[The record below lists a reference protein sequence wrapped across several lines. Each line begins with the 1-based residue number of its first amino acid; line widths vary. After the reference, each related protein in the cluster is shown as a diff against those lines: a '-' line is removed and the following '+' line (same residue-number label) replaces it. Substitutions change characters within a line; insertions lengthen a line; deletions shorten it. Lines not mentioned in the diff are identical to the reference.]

1 MTSLKT
7 IIVGCCLLA
16 AFSVAALAQEKSLYD
31 RLGGESAISAVVDE
45 FAKNVLADARIN
57 KKFAK
62 SDANRLV
69 TNLKAFVCS
78 ATGGPQKYEGLS
90 MKESHHNMGVTEGEF
105 NALVED
111 LVKALDKFNVPA
123 KEKNDLLG
131 ALGPL
136 KPQIVEV
143 NSQATGTEL
152 PKKFKPAPPL
162 KSSKSSKKDKK
173 DKKHKM

>member
-1 MTSLKT
+1 MKSVKT
-7 IIVGCCLLA
+7 IIVACCLLA
-16 AFSVAALAQEKSLYD
+16 ALSVSALAQEKSLYE
-31 RLGGESAISAVVDE
+31 RLGGEAAISAVVDA
-45 FAKNVLADARIN
+45 FAGNVLADARIN

-90 MKESHHNMGVTEGEF
+90 MKESHKRMGVTEGEF

-111 LVKALDKFNVPA
+111 LVKALDKLNVPE
-123 KEKNDLLG
+123 KEKNELLG

-143 NSQATGTEL
+143 NGNATGTEL
-152 PKKFKPAPPL
+152 PKKFKPAKPL
-162 KSSKSSKKDKK
+162 KTSKKKDKK
-173 DKKHKM
+173 DKM